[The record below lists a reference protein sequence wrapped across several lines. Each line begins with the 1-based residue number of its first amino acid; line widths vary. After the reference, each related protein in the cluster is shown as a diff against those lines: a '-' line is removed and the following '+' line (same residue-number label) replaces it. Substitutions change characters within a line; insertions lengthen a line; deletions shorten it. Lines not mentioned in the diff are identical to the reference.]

1 MVESVSSQ
9 DEANAACWLATQ
21 AGKMGLFRRLGISR
35 VGPARKSSL
44 FGH

>member
-9 DEANAACWLATQ
+9 DEANAAFWLATQ